1 MAQNY
6 SPKIAQDGLVMCLD
20 ATQNK
25 SYPTTDVPVKNG
37 LLLWLDA
44 ADDTTFSYSSGTE
57 VSQWRD
63 KSGNDFHANQS
74 TTAVQPTRNTTNN
87 SRKSV
92 NFVSATG
99 DNLIISSGI
108 SLPNDASIFILY
120 KPATQSYQYAVLI
133 DNYHGQGGNYGFVIQ
148 RVSTNT
154 QFYYANGNG
163 SGFIDTSA
171 SPWNYTDNVIQLLSL
186 NKSGTTGTPYTSGTA
201 QTSRTVYANTAQYTT
216 GLAIG
221 TWGYGGGRFYNGDIC
236 EILIFNR
243 ALTTTEMKQVHTYLG
258 QKWGI
263 FNSDRSVFDLSGNG
277 FDFLFNGANP
287 RYNAKAFISNF
298 NTTSPYAISAFGGQ
312 NLTSTI
318 LNLLYTNHTI
328 EVAVNPKGFQSVYNY
343 NNALTTQTAQGI
355 VLWTGQHS
363 GLYFAGTDLYYVYW
377 NSASSTVGISCNVA
391 SYQDKIM
398 YITATRSGDILSL
411 YINGILVSGPSS
423 VAATTAP
430 LTYTQMNIGCA
441 YVGNPTT
448 QGYVWAGQHE
458 YYLVRM
464 YQRALNQ
471 SEVSSNY
478 QSFKS
483 RFDNNVVRYGLILDL
498 DASNPYSYAGAGT
511 TWYDTSGNSYN
522 STLTNGPTYS
532 TTNSGIINFDG
543 VDDYSVATVA
553 SITNSSTIGIWIK
566 SSSYNNK
573 IPVSIASTNY
583 GSGPNIF
590 FYNNYINWNTGDGAG
605 NPFSNSSYPN
615 SSWHYIVVTN
625 DSTSNAKLYI
635 DGVLIGTAG
644 YRSTLSST
652 SNNFWLGRFSGDNNY
667 TINASIGASHLY
679 NRILS
684 AAEVLQNYNATKGR
698 FGL

>member
-63 KSGNDFHANQS
+63 KSGNNFHANQS
-74 TTAVQPTRNTTNN
+74 IVGQQPSRSSVVN
-87 SRKSV
+87 SRRGVNFASV
-92 NFVSATG
+92 NG
-99 DNLIISSGI
+99 DYMRVSSGI
-108 SLPNDASIFILY
+108 VTPNYITIFAVIQ
-120 KPATQSYQYAVLI
+120 PAVQDNSYAVILEQ
-133 DNYHGQGGNYGFVIQ
+133 DHGNGYNGWVIQ
-148 RVSTNT
+148 RNNTTSYWQSWVASAASAWFNPNQIAYTNSTSQIVTLRKNASTINLYSNGTSSGAVSISDTTIT
-154 QFYYANGNG
+154 QSSYG
-163 SGFIDTSA
+163 
-171 SPWNYTDNVIQLLSL
+171 L
-186 NKSGTTGTPYTSGTA
+186 NLGYW
-201 QTSRTVYANTAQYTT
+201 Q
-216 GLAIG
+216 
-221 TWGYGGGRFYNGDIC
+221 YGGGRYYNGVMC
-236 EILIFNR
+236 EVLVFNR
-243 ALTTTEMKQVHTYLG
+243 GLSDTEVKQVNTYLG
-258 QKWGI
+258 QKWGV
-263 FNSDRSVFDLSGNG
+263 FNADRSVFDLSGNG

-298 NTTSPYAISAFGGQ
+298 NITSPYAISAFGGQ

-430 LTYTQMNIGCA
+430 IAYTQMNIGCA

-471 SEVSSNY
+471 SEVTSNY
-478 QSFKS
+478 QSFKF
-483 RFDNNVVRYGLILDL
+483 RFDNNVVRYGLVLDL

-566 SSSYNNK
+566 SSNYNNK

-679 NRILS
+679 NRVLS